1 MPFTAL
7 VSLYREIDKKRLSKG
22 VSVLSSKDII
32 SIKDLTRDSILH
44 ILDTTDSLLDHKTK
58 HETMRGKILATVFYE
73 TSTRTKISFNVA
85 MKRLGGNV
93 IGFSH
98 LKNSSFLK
106 GESFYDTLK
115 ILEGYCDIMALRAPW
130 EGAARYA
137 GEIVQVPVIN
147 AGDGAN
153 QHPTQTLLDLY
164 TIRRTQ
170 GSLDNLK
177 IGLLGDLKYG
187 RTVHSLLLGL
197 GLFNVELFLI
207 SPKQLKIP
215 NRYQRYLESRK
226 VRYHQMPD
234 YREILNELDILYVTR
249 VQKERFA
256 DEIEYAQVKDS
267 YILTRA
273 ELKGVRDNLK
283 VLHPLPR
290 VNEIATD
297 VDESPHAAYFEQ
309 AKYGVNV
316 REALIYMLMG
326 AGKSES

>member
-1 MPFTAL
+1 M
-7 VSLYREIDKKRLSKG
+7 LST
-22 VSVLSSKDII
+22 KDVI
-32 SIKDLTRDSILH
+32 SIKDLSRNEIVH
-44 ILDTTDSLLDHKTK
+44 ILDTTDSLMHDQSK

-130 EGAARYA
+130 EGSARYA
-137 GEIVQVPVIN
+137 SEIVKVPVIN

-170 GSLDNLK
+170 GRLDNLK

-197 GLFNVELFLI
+197 GLFNVELYLI
-207 SPKQLKIP
+207 SPLQLKIP
-215 NRYQRYLESRK
+215 NRYQRYIESRDIP
-226 VRYHQMPD
+226 YQQLSD
-234 YREILNELDILYVTR
+234 FREVLPELDILYVTR

-256 DEIEYAQVKDS
+256 DEIEYAQLKDS
-267 YILTRA
+267 YVLTNA
-273 ELKGVRDNLK
+273 ELSEVKDNFRI
-283 VLHPLPR
+283 LHPLPR
-290 VNEIATD
+290 VNEISVD
-297 VDESPHAAYFEQ
+297 VDDSPHAAYFEQ
-309 AKYGVNV
+309 ARYGVNV
-316 REALIYMLMG
+316 REALIYLLLSSG
-326 AGKSES
+326 RENL

>member
-1 MPFTAL
+1 M
-7 VSLYREIDKKRLSKG
+7 
-22 VSVLSSKDII
+22 LSSKDII
-32 SIKDLTRDSILH
+32 SIKDLSREAILN
-44 ILDTTDSLLDHKTK
+44 ILDTTDQLLDDETK
-58 HETMRGKILATVFYE
+58 YETMRGKILATVFYE

-170 GSLDNLK
+170 GRLDNLK

-215 NRYQRYLESRK
+215 NRYQRYLENREI
-226 VRYHQMPD
+226 RYHQMPD
-234 YREILNELDILYVTR
+234 YRAILKELDILYVTR

-256 DEIEYAQVKDS
+256 DEIEYAQLKDS
-267 YILTRA
+267 YILTRS
-273 ELKGVRDNLK
+273 ELKGV
-283 VLHPLPR
+283 
-290 VNEIATD
+290 
-297 VDESPHAAYFEQ
+297 
-309 AKYGVNV
+309 
-316 REALIYMLMG
+316 
-326 AGKSES
+326 

>member
-1 MPFTAL
+1 M
-7 VSLYREIDKKRLSKG
+7 LSA
-22 VSVLSSKDII
+22 KDII
-32 SIKDLTRDSILH
+32 SIKDLSRDEIVH
-44 ILDTTDSLLDHKTK
+44 ILDTADALLNDQTK

-137 GEIVQVPVIN
+137 GEIVNVPVIN

-197 GLFNVELFLI
+197 GLFNVELYLI
-207 SPKQLKIP
+207 SPTQLEIP
-215 NRYQRYLESRK
+215 NRYKRYLEDRNL
-226 VRYHQMPD
+226 RYQQLND
-234 YREILNELDILYVTR
+234 FREVIKELDILYVTR

-256 DEIEYAQVKDS
+256 DEIEYAQLKDS
-267 YILTRA
+267 YILTSA
-273 ELKGVRDNLK
+273 ELSDVKDNLK
-283 VLHPLPR
+283 ILHPLPR
-290 VNEIATD
+290 VNEIAVD

-316 REALIYMLMG
+316 REALIYLLMG
-326 AGKSES
+326 SRRENL